1 MKQPLVS
8 IIITAYNKRH
18 TIGRCIRSA
27 IRQSYGNKEV
37 IVVDDCSTDG
47 TAEDVARFS
56 DSVTIIGNS
65 RNIGLTASRQL
76 GIDRAHGEYITFVD
90 GDDWLSARAVERAVA
105 HDADVV
111 QMGVRLRVTKLGLPL
126 GLRNRYCPQRAL
138 EAQICDERLF
148 PVQCW
153 GKLYRRELLRH
164 TPFIEYDGFWG
175 EDRLF
180 NMAVFGLK
188 PSVAVARNAVYN
200 YRWGGA
206 TCGTY
211 DPHILSEYIKVW
223 RLKKEWLAKSGL
235 SSRYSQGVDAEMRE
249 LAQYDIRRMAA
260 SGLYS
265 RSQLAEHVKHGICRG
280 TGLWDAGDAERL
292 LHDNRL
298 TPVRRIKNIVKQML

>member
-8 IIITAYNKRH
+8 IIITAYNKRR

-65 RNIGLTASRQL
+65 RNIGHTASRQL
-76 GIDRAHGEYITFVD
+76 GIDRARGEYITFVD
-90 GDDWLSARAVERAVA
+90 GDDWLSTRAVERAVA

-111 QMGVRLRVTKLGLPL
+111 QMGVWLRVTKLRLPL
-126 GLRNRYCPQRAL
+126 GLRNRYCTQRAL
-138 EAQICDERLF
+138 EAQICDEQLF

-153 GKLYRRELLRH
+153 GKLYRRALLQRVN
-164 TPFIEYDGFWG
+164 FIKYDGFWG

-188 PSVAVARNAVYN
+188 PSVAVACKAVYN

-206 TCGTY
+206 TCDTY
-211 DPHILSEYIKVW
+211 NSRDLSEYAKVW
-223 RLKKEWLAKSGL
+223 ELKKKWLTENGL
-235 SSRYSQGVDAEMRE
+235 SSQYSTRADEEMRT
-249 LAQYDIRRMAA
+249 LAQYDIRRRAA
-260 SGLYS
+260 SRQFTYG
-265 RSQLAEHVKHGICRG
+265 QMIEHVKADICP
-280 TGLWDAGDAERL
+280 TGLWNESDAERL
-292 LHDNRL
+292 VHDNRL